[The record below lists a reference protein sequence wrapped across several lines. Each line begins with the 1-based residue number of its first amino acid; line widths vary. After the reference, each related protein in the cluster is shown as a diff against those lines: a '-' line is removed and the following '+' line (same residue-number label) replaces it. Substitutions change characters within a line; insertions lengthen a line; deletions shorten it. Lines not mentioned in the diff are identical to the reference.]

1 MLFNPDKT
9 PQNVG
14 SFLSEPTEV
23 VDTAFVRDSYQ
34 YENRSDRF
42 RLKDRSFVRQYAHLY
57 AERLWSMRS
66 NVVEAAKSKWGKL
79 TVDG

>member
-1 MLFNPDKT
+1 MLFNADKT

-23 VDTAFVRDSYQ
+23 VDTAFVRDNCQ

-42 RLKDRSFVRQYAHLY
+42 RLKSRNFVRQYAHMY
-57 AERLWSMRS
+57 AERLWSMR
-66 NVVEAAKSKWGKL
+66 NKVVEAAKSKWGKL
-79 TVDG
+79 